1 MKGLYEKVAFAPLAA
16 VAGMGARAAIGAGA
30 RAVGSAAL
38 HAGRAFIGQG
48 APGALTGAARV
59 GRGVGNTLN
68 GANQAAGLYQ
78 TVQSLAPAPA
88 APSANSASV
97 QASSLSPSMKAGS
110 LETRLAKLAFGVSN
124 AANIGGY
131 LSLIGA
137 EAVPHDNPWHMR
149 LEALGLGT
157 LAASTAGTMI
167 ADPEERG
174 PGQKD
179 LAGLALF
186 GSALRDRMGRKHAEE
201 KRGAFG
207 PVLDVSLAGI
217 PSAIGYAEGVR
228 TPVNERE
235 AREYVQGGFSVPGF
249 MLMPGYIGYHL
260 GRRAAAQRVL
270 DRIAHG
276 EAPGSS
282 AP

>member
-30 RAVGSAAL
+30 RALGTGAL

-48 APGALTGAARV
+48 AAGSLTGAAKI

-78 TVQSLAPAPA
+78 TAQSLMPPPPAPSSN
-88 APSANSASV
+88 SANI
-97 QASSLSPSMKAGS
+97 QASSLSPSMKTSA

-137 EAVPHDNPWHMR
+137 EAVPHDNPWHVR

-157 LAASTAGTMI
+157 LAASTAGSMI
-167 ADPEERG
+167 ANPEERD

-186 GSALRDRMGRKHAEE
+186 ASALRDRMGRKHAEE
-201 KRGAFG
+201 KRAGVG
-207 PVLDVSLAGI
+207 PVLDISLAGI
-217 PSAIGYAEGVR
+217 PSAIGYAEGARV
-228 TPVNERE
+228 PVNERE
-235 AREYVQGGFSVPGF
+235 AQEYLQRGFSLPGF
-249 MLMPGYIGYHL
+249 ALMPGYTGYHL
-260 GRRAAAQRVL
+260 GRRAAAQRVI

-276 EAPGSS
+276 EAPGTT
-282 AP
+282 

>member
-1 MKGLYEKVAFAPLAA
+1 MKSLYEKVAFAPLAV
-16 VAGMGARAAIGAGA
+16 VAGMGARAAISAGA

-48 APGALTGAARV
+48 APGALTGAARI

-78 TVQSLAPAPA
+78 TAQSLMPPPPAPSSN
-88 APSANSASV
+88 SANV
-97 QASSLSPSMKAGS
+97 QASSLSPSMKTSA

-137 EAVPHDNPWHMR
+137 EAVPHDSPWHMR

-201 KRGAFG
+201 KQAFG
-207 PVLDVSLAGI
+207 LAADFALAGM
-217 PSAIGYAEGVR
+217 PSAAGYMVGRYSNKNLTKEQAEAV
-228 TPVNERE
+228 
-235 AREYVQGGFSVPGF
+235 
-249 MLMPGYIGYHL
+249 L
-260 GRRAAAQRVL
+260 GRRLSGPELLMIPGYLGHFYGERDAARLVA
-270 DRIAHG
+270 G
-276 EAPGSS
+276 AP
-282 AP
+282 APTP